1 MIDDIPLD
9 FGRFLTGYGCG
20 TLSYVVP
27 VFIAEIS
34 PRKLRGALATL
45 NQLFLV
51 IGLASM
57 FLIGAVVNWR
67 ALALTGVVPCVILFF
82 GTWFIPES
90 PRWLEM
96 VGRHRDF
103 EIALQ
108 KLRGPNA
115 NIAREADEI
124 KEYLATIAHL
134 PKTTLLDLIDKKNIR
149 FVIVR
154 ISNSNNHASRV
165 GVGLMFFQ
173 QFVGINGVIFYAQ
186 QIFTTH
192 RFCTGL
198 GVPGASPTLG
208 SILYSIEQ
216 VILTALGATLLID
229 RLGRRPLLLVWFLL
243 PFSRKQRIPIWI
255 IRSDHIKASAVGM
268 LIGCLLIGNSFLL
281 KAHGLALDII
291 PALAVSGVLVYIG
304 SFSIGMGAIPWVIM
318 SEIFPINLKGT
329 AGGLVTVVNWL
340 SSWFVSLTFNFLM
353 IWSPH
358 GAFYVYG
365 GVCVLAIIFIA
376 KLVPETKGKTLEEIQ
391 AMMIMEKGLLLVNK
405 EEKRGSSETTI
416 TPLLIFTT
424 FIIVSASYSFGIALG
439 FTAGTMSS
447 IMEDLDLSIAQFS
460 VFGSLLTFGGMIGAI
475 FSATIADAFGRKMTL
490 WVAEAFFISGWLAIA
505 QAKNI
510 IWLDFG
516 RFFVG
521 TGVGLA
527 SYVVPVYI
535 AEITPKNVRG
545 TFTFSN
551 QLLQNCGIATAYY
564 IGNFVS
570 WRTIAL
576 IGIIP
581 CLIQFL
587 GLFFIPESPRWL
599 AKENRDE
606 ECEVVLQNL
615 RGKEA
620 DIVKETREI
629 MISVDATAN
638 ISMQSLFKR
647 KYARQLIIGVG
658 VMLLQQLCGSS
669 GISYYAGSIF
679 DLAGF
684 PSQTGMTVLSMV
696 VVPKAILG
704 LIIVDRWGRRPLL
717 MASAFGLC
725 LSCISLAL
733 AFGFKG
739 VPGIVNFTPTMA
751 FIGILTYVMMFAA
764 GLGALPW
771 IIMSEIFPMDM
782 KVVAGSL
789 VTITNW
795 FTGWIVSY
803 CFNFMLIWS
812 PTGTF
817 IIFAIMSGLT
827 VVFAWCLV
835 PETRGLTLEEIQ
847 FPRES

>member
-1 MIDDIPLD
+1 MEGD
-9 FGRFLTGYGCG
+9 
-20 TLSYVVP
+20 
-27 VFIAEIS
+27 
-34 PRKLRGALATL
+34 
-45 NQLFLV
+45 
-51 IGLASM
+51 
-57 FLIGAVVNWR
+57 
-67 ALALTGVVPCVILFF
+67 
-82 GTWFIPES
+82 
-90 PRWLEM
+90 
-96 VGRHRDF
+96 
-103 EIALQ
+103 
-108 KLRGPNA
+108 
-115 NIAREADEI
+115 
-124 KEYLATIAHL
+124 
-134 PKTTLLDLIDKKNIR
+134 
-149 FVIVR
+149 
-154 ISNSNNHASRV
+154 NHS
-165 GVGLMFFQ
+165 
-173 QFVGINGVIFYAQ
+173 
-186 QIFTTH
+186 
-192 RFCTGL
+192 
-198 GVPGASPTLG
+198 
-208 SILYSIEQ
+208 
-216 VILTALGATLLID
+216 
-229 RLGRRPLLLVWFLL
+229 
-243 PFSRKQRIPIWI
+243 
-255 IRSDHIKASAVGM
+255 
-268 LIGCLLIGNSFLL
+268 
-281 KAHGLALDII
+281 
-291 PALAVSGVLVYIG
+291 
-304 SFSIGMGAIPWVIM
+304 
-318 SEIFPINLKGT
+318 
-329 AGGLVTVVNWL
+329 
-340 SSWFVSLTFNFLM
+340 
-353 IWSPH
+353 
-358 GAFYVYG
+358 
-365 GVCVLAIIFIA
+365 
-376 KLVPETKGKTLEEIQ
+376 
-391 AMMIMEKGLLLVNK
+391 MEKGLLLVNK

-475 FSATIADAFGRKMTL
+475 FSATIADAFGRKM
-490 WVAEAFFISGWLAIA
+490 
-505 QAKNI
+505 NI

-587 GLFFIPESPRWL
+587 GLFFIPESPRWR

>member
-1 MIDDIPLD
+1 M
-9 FGRFLTGYGCG
+9 
-20 TLSYVVP
+20 
-27 VFIAEIS
+27 E
-34 PRKLRGALATL
+34 
-45 NQLFLV
+45 
-51 IGLASM
+51 
-57 FLIGAVVNWR
+57 
-67 ALALTGVVPCVILFF
+67 
-82 GTWFIPES
+82 E
-90 PRWLEM
+90 E
-96 VGRHRDF
+96 
-103 EIALQ
+103 
-108 KLRGPNA
+108 
-115 NIAREADEI
+115 
-124 KEYLATIAHL
+124 
-134 PKTTLLDLIDKKNIR
+134 
-149 FVIVR
+149 
-154 ISNSNNHASRV
+154 NH
-165 GVGLMFFQ
+165 G
-173 QFVGINGVIFYAQ
+173 
-186 QIFTTH
+186 
-192 RFCTGL
+192 
-198 GVPGASPTLG
+198 
-208 SILYSIEQ
+208 
-216 VILTALGATLLID
+216 
-229 RLGRRPLLLVWFLL
+229 
-243 PFSRKQRIPIWI
+243 
-255 IRSDHIKASAVGM
+255 
-268 LIGCLLIGNSFLL
+268 
-281 KAHGLALDII
+281 
-291 PALAVSGVLVYIG
+291 
-304 SFSIGMGAIPWVIM
+304 
-318 SEIFPINLKGT
+318 
-329 AGGLVTVVNWL
+329 
-340 SSWFVSLTFNFLM
+340 
-353 IWSPH
+353 
-358 GAFYVYG
+358 
-365 GVCVLAIIFIA
+365 
-376 KLVPETKGKTLEEIQ
+376 
-391 AMMIMEKGLLLVNK
+391 MEKGLLLVNK
-405 EEKRGSSETTI
+405 EERRGSSETTI

-490 WVAEAFFISGWLAIA
+490 WVAEAFFIIGWLAIA

-510 IWLDFG
+510 IWLDSG

-606 ECEVVLQNL
+606 ECADVLQKL

-647 KYARQLIIGVG
+647 KYTRQLTIGVG

-669 GISYYAGSIF
+669 GVSYYAGSIF

-684 PSQTGMTVLSMV
+684 PSRTGMTVLSMV

-717 MASAFGLC
+717 MASAFGIC
-725 LSCISLAL
+725 LSCITLAL
-733 AFGFKG
+733 AFGLKG
-739 VPGIVNFTPTMA
+739 VPGIVKFTPTMA
-751 FIGILTYVMMFAA
+751 FIGIMTYIMMFAA

-795 FTGWIVSY
+795 FTGWVVSY

-817 IIFAIMSGLT
+817 IIFATISGLT
-827 VVFAWCLV
+827 IVFAWFLV

>member
-1 MIDDIPLD
+1 ME
-9 FGRFLTGYGCG
+9 G
-20 TLSYVVP
+20 
-27 VFIAEIS
+27 E
-34 PRKLRGALATL
+34 
-45 NQLFLV
+45 
-51 IGLASM
+51 
-57 FLIGAVVNWR
+57 
-67 ALALTGVVPCVILFF
+67 
-82 GTWFIPES
+82 
-90 PRWLEM
+90 
-96 VGRHRDF
+96 
-103 EIALQ
+103 
-108 KLRGPNA
+108 
-115 NIAREADEI
+115 
-124 KEYLATIAHL
+124 
-134 PKTTLLDLIDKKNIR
+134 
-149 FVIVR
+149 
-154 ISNSNNHASRV
+154 NHS
-165 GVGLMFFQ
+165 
-173 QFVGINGVIFYAQ
+173 
-186 QIFTTH
+186 
-192 RFCTGL
+192 
-198 GVPGASPTLG
+198 
-208 SILYSIEQ
+208 
-216 VILTALGATLLID
+216 
-229 RLGRRPLLLVWFLL
+229 
-243 PFSRKQRIPIWI
+243 
-255 IRSDHIKASAVGM
+255 
-268 LIGCLLIGNSFLL
+268 
-281 KAHGLALDII
+281 
-291 PALAVSGVLVYIG
+291 
-304 SFSIGMGAIPWVIM
+304 
-318 SEIFPINLKGT
+318 
-329 AGGLVTVVNWL
+329 
-340 SSWFVSLTFNFLM
+340 
-353 IWSPH
+353 
-358 GAFYVYG
+358 
-365 GVCVLAIIFIA
+365 
-376 KLVPETKGKTLEEIQ
+376 
-391 AMMIMEKGLLLVNK
+391 MEKGLLLVNK
-405 EEKRGSSETTI
+405 EERTESSETTI

-447 IMEDLDLSIAQFS
+447 IMEDLDLSIAQ
-460 VFGSLLTFGGMIGAI
+460 
-475 FSATIADAFGRKMTL
+475 TL

-545 TFTFSN
+545 TLTFSN

-587 GLFFIPESPRWL
+587 GLFFVPESPRWL

-606 ECEVVLQNL
+606 ECEVVLQKL

-696 VVPKAILG
+696 V
-704 LIIVDRWGRRPLL
+704 
-717 MASAFGLC
+717 ASAFGLC

-827 VVFAWCLV
+827 VVFACPNSSLPATEIEAPFLLSFVDAGSDLARRRRLCPSPLMPRFKSASLSIAAAVPFISAATAAPFVSDATAALFVSTITPTVSNRLGSSVLLKSTVSYAVRLSGDSRKAMSSGSSAPRIPCRCSSVLLV
-835 PETRGLTLEEIQ
+835 PWCCGSYSWCVRSVTQGSVFVDPRRKPPPLPSKSFPFHFSTGASKTCAIDETRHCGESFPLDSSGTSWLLVLPSSHKEWISYLLSMKGYSFSVLLLSSGFSFSTGMSSCVAVSTGPEEATEITFGFLVGESWLSTSHYVTIFQLVVKTSASSIQHSMTMPKQLPYSHLFSSEEATHKPASPFLQSLYEGLRGLCPSCRTPPEQKLILSSPPHHNLRVCRVCKARSDVIDKHDQKVSSGAIIACDILKIDHLCKNCYYFKNPEQ
-847 FPRES
+847 FILYISHR

>member
-1 MIDDIPLD
+1 ME
-9 FGRFLTGYGCG
+9 G
-20 TLSYVVP
+20 
-27 VFIAEIS
+27 E
-34 PRKLRGALATL
+34 
-45 NQLFLV
+45 
-51 IGLASM
+51 
-57 FLIGAVVNWR
+57 
-67 ALALTGVVPCVILFF
+67 
-82 GTWFIPES
+82 
-90 PRWLEM
+90 
-96 VGRHRDF
+96 
-103 EIALQ
+103 
-108 KLRGPNA
+108 
-115 NIAREADEI
+115 
-124 KEYLATIAHL
+124 
-134 PKTTLLDLIDKKNIR
+134 
-149 FVIVR
+149 
-154 ISNSNNHASRV
+154 NHS
-165 GVGLMFFQ
+165 
-173 QFVGINGVIFYAQ
+173 
-186 QIFTTH
+186 
-192 RFCTGL
+192 
-198 GVPGASPTLG
+198 
-208 SILYSIEQ
+208 
-216 VILTALGATLLID
+216 
-229 RLGRRPLLLVWFLL
+229 
-243 PFSRKQRIPIWI
+243 
-255 IRSDHIKASAVGM
+255 
-268 LIGCLLIGNSFLL
+268 
-281 KAHGLALDII
+281 
-291 PALAVSGVLVYIG
+291 
-304 SFSIGMGAIPWVIM
+304 
-318 SEIFPINLKGT
+318 
-329 AGGLVTVVNWL
+329 
-340 SSWFVSLTFNFLM
+340 
-353 IWSPH
+353 
-358 GAFYVYG
+358 
-365 GVCVLAIIFIA
+365 
-376 KLVPETKGKTLEEIQ
+376 
-391 AMMIMEKGLLLVNK
+391 MEKGLLLVNK
-405 EEKRGSSETTI
+405 EERTESSETTI

-424 FIIVSASYSFGIALG
+424 FIIVSASYSFGIATHVFQISMYGKQLG

-475 FSATIADAFGRKMTL
+475 FSATLADAFGRKMTL

-576 IGIIP
+576 IGTP
-581 CLIQFL
+581 SHLY
-587 GLFFIPESPRWL
+587 LF

-606 ECEVVLQNL
+606 ECEVVLQKL

-696 VVPKAILG
+696 VVRIYVPKAILG

-812 PTGTF
+812 ATGTF

>member
-1 MIDDIPLD
+1 VTEKKMARREDDMEK
-9 FGRFLTGYGCG
+9 
-20 TLSYVVP
+20 V
-27 VFIAEIS
+27 
-34 PRKLRGALATL
+34 K
-45 NQLFLV
+45 
-51 IGLASM
+51 
-57 FLIGAVVNWR
+57 
-67 ALALTGVVPCVILFF
+67 
-82 GTWFIPES
+82 
-90 PRWLEM
+90 
-96 VGRHRDF
+96 
-103 EIALQ
+103 
-108 KLRGPNA
+108 
-115 NIAREADEI
+115 
-124 KEYLATIAHL
+124 
-134 PKTTLLDLIDKKNIR
+134 DK
-149 FVIVR
+149 
-154 ISNSNNHASRV
+154 S
-165 GVGLMFFQ
+165 
-173 QFVGINGVIFYAQ
+173 
-186 QIFTTH
+186 
-192 RFCTGL
+192 
-198 GVPGASPTLG
+198 
-208 SILYSIEQ
+208 E
-216 VILTALGATLLID
+216 
-229 RLGRRPLLLVWFLL
+229 PLLL
-243 PFSRKQRIPIWI
+243 PENG
-255 IRSDHIKASAVGM
+255 SDVSEEEGASWMV
-268 LIGCLLIGNSFLL
+268 CLS
-281 KAHGLALDII
+281 
-291 PALAVSGVLVYIG
+291 
-304 SFSIGMGAIPWVIM
+304 
-318 SEIFPINLKGT
+318 T
-329 AGGLVTVVNWL
+329 
-340 SSWFVSLTFNFLM
+340 
-353 IWSPH
+353 
-358 GAFYVYG
+358 
-365 GVCVLAIIFIA
+365 FIA
-376 KLVPETKGKTLEEIQ
+376 VCGSYEFGTCVGYSAPTQFG
-391 AMMIMEKGLLLVNK
+391 IMEELNL
-405 EEKRGSSETTI
+405 
-416 TPLLIFTT
+416 
-424 FIIVSASYSFGIALG
+424 SYS
-439 FTAGTMSS
+439 
-447 IMEDLDLSIAQFS
+447 QFS
-460 VFGSLLTFGGMIGAI
+460 VFGSILNVGAVLGAI
-475 FSATIADAFGRKMTL
+475 TSGKISDFIGRKGAMRLSSVISAIGWMIIYFSKTL

-587 GLFFIPESPRWL
+587 GLFFVPESPRWL

-606 ECEVVLQNL
+606 ECEVVLQKL

>member
-1 MIDDIPLD
+1 ME
-9 FGRFLTGYGCG
+9 G
-20 TLSYVVP
+20 
-27 VFIAEIS
+27 E
-34 PRKLRGALATL
+34 
-45 NQLFLV
+45 
-51 IGLASM
+51 
-57 FLIGAVVNWR
+57 
-67 ALALTGVVPCVILFF
+67 
-82 GTWFIPES
+82 
-90 PRWLEM
+90 
-96 VGRHRDF
+96 
-103 EIALQ
+103 
-108 KLRGPNA
+108 
-115 NIAREADEI
+115 
-124 KEYLATIAHL
+124 
-134 PKTTLLDLIDKKNIR
+134 
-149 FVIVR
+149 
-154 ISNSNNHASRV
+154 NHS
-165 GVGLMFFQ
+165 
-173 QFVGINGVIFYAQ
+173 
-186 QIFTTH
+186 
-192 RFCTGL
+192 
-198 GVPGASPTLG
+198 
-208 SILYSIEQ
+208 
-216 VILTALGATLLID
+216 
-229 RLGRRPLLLVWFLL
+229 
-243 PFSRKQRIPIWI
+243 
-255 IRSDHIKASAVGM
+255 
-268 LIGCLLIGNSFLL
+268 
-281 KAHGLALDII
+281 
-291 PALAVSGVLVYIG
+291 
-304 SFSIGMGAIPWVIM
+304 
-318 SEIFPINLKGT
+318 
-329 AGGLVTVVNWL
+329 
-340 SSWFVSLTFNFLM
+340 
-353 IWSPH
+353 
-358 GAFYVYG
+358 
-365 GVCVLAIIFIA
+365 
-376 KLVPETKGKTLEEIQ
+376 
-391 AMMIMEKGLLLVNK
+391 MEKGLLLVNK
-405 EEKRGSSETTI
+405 EERTESSETTI

-475 FSATIADAFGRKMTL
+475 FSATLADAFGRKMTL

-545 TFTFSN
+545 TLTFSN

-587 GLFFIPESPRWL
+587 GLFFVPESPRWL

-606 ECEVVLQNL
+606 ECEVVLQKL

-827 VVFAWCLV
+827 VVFACPNSSLPATEIEAPFLLSFVDAGSDLARRRRLCPSPLMPRFKSASLSIAAAVPFISAATAAPFVSDATAALFVSDATAALFVSTITATVSNRLGSSVLLKSTISYAVRLSGDSRKAMSSGSSAPRIPCRCSSVSLV
-835 PETRGLTLEEIQ
+835 PWCCGSTLGASICNSRLCVSDPRRNRLLFHPNLFSISFLHRVSRHVFIDETRHCGESFPLDSSGTSWLLVLPSSHKEWISYLLSMKGYTFSVLLLNSGFSFSTGMSSCVAVSTGPEEATEITFGFLVGESWLSTSHYVTIFQLVVKTSASSIQHSMTMPKQLPYSHLFSSEEATHKPASPFLQSLYEGLRGLCPSCRTPPEQKLILSSPPHHNLRVCRVCKARSDVIDKHDQKVSSGAIIACDILKIDHLCKNCYYFKNPEQ
-847 FPRES
+847 FILYISHR

>member
-1 MIDDIPLD
+1 ME
-9 FGRFLTGYGCG
+9 G
-20 TLSYVVP
+20 
-27 VFIAEIS
+27 E
-34 PRKLRGALATL
+34 
-45 NQLFLV
+45 
-51 IGLASM
+51 
-57 FLIGAVVNWR
+57 
-67 ALALTGVVPCVILFF
+67 
-82 GTWFIPES
+82 
-90 PRWLEM
+90 
-96 VGRHRDF
+96 
-103 EIALQ
+103 
-108 KLRGPNA
+108 
-115 NIAREADEI
+115 
-124 KEYLATIAHL
+124 
-134 PKTTLLDLIDKKNIR
+134 
-149 FVIVR
+149 
-154 ISNSNNHASRV
+154 NHS
-165 GVGLMFFQ
+165 
-173 QFVGINGVIFYAQ
+173 
-186 QIFTTH
+186 
-192 RFCTGL
+192 
-198 GVPGASPTLG
+198 
-208 SILYSIEQ
+208 
-216 VILTALGATLLID
+216 
-229 RLGRRPLLLVWFLL
+229 
-243 PFSRKQRIPIWI
+243 
-255 IRSDHIKASAVGM
+255 
-268 LIGCLLIGNSFLL
+268 
-281 KAHGLALDII
+281 
-291 PALAVSGVLVYIG
+291 
-304 SFSIGMGAIPWVIM
+304 
-318 SEIFPINLKGT
+318 
-329 AGGLVTVVNWL
+329 
-340 SSWFVSLTFNFLM
+340 
-353 IWSPH
+353 
-358 GAFYVYG
+358 
-365 GVCVLAIIFIA
+365 
-376 KLVPETKGKTLEEIQ
+376 
-391 AMMIMEKGLLLVNK
+391 MEKGLLLVNK
-405 EEKRGSSETTI
+405 EERTESSETTI

-475 FSATIADAFGRKMTL
+475 FSATLADAFGRKMTL

-587 GLFFIPESPRWL
+587 GLFFVPESPRWL

-606 ECEVVLQNL
+606 ECEVVLQKL

-812 PTGTF
+812 ATGTF

-827 VVFAWCLV
+827 VVFACPSSSLPASDLARRRRLCPSPLMPRFKSASLSIAAVVPFISAATAAPFVSDATAALFVSDATAALFVSTITATVSNHLGSSVLLKSTVSYAVRLSGDSRKAMSSGSSAPRIPCRCSSVLRVPWCCGSYSWCVRSVTQGYVFVDPRRKPPPLPSKSFPFHFSTGASKTCAIDETRHCGESFPLDSSGTSWLLVLPSSHKEWISYLLSMKGYTFSVLLLNSGFSFSTGMSSCVAVSTV
-835 PETRGLTLEEIQ
+835 PEEATEITFGFLVGESWLSTSHYVTIFQLVVKTSASSIQHSMTMPKQLPYSHLFSSEEATHKPASPFLQSLYEGLRGLCPSCRTPQEQKLILSSPPHHNLRVCRVCKSRSDVIDKHDQKVSSGARIACDILKIDHLCKNCYYFKNPE
-847 FPRES
+847 